1 MNKETGEE
9 WSHGEV
15 TALETVRRVR
25 RYIFYISKKMGKEKL
40 ERGKGAKSAKKCRKV
55 QNGTPFFSVAAT

>member
-25 RYIFYISKKMGKEKL
+25 RYIFYISKKGGKEKL
-40 ERGKGAKSAKKCRKV
+40 EGG
-55 QNGTPFFSVAAT
+55 